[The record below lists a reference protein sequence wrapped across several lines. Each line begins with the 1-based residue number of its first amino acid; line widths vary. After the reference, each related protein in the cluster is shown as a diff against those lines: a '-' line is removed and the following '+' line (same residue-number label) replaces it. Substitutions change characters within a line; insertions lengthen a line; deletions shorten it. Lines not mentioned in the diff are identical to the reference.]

1 MEGFLGGK
9 KKPKKEEKVV
19 GLTRRQLLK
28 GVIKGGIAIGVSAK
42 FALDSQKAKS
52 AETPNIEEHQEAVE
66 VFKHLDIDFWRKF
79 QIELV
84 NIDAGGNENLE
95 NLKNDVRHVNE
106 IIDNLLKPT
115 ADAGVEDLD
124 VLSRAMRVIKPLIA
138 NVRENPEYRSYERE
152 IYGKKQV

>member
-1 MEGFLGGK
+1 MEGLSRK
-9 KKPKKEEKVV
+9 KKMKEEKAV
-19 GLTRRQLLK
+19 GLTRRQLFK
-28 GVIKGGIAIGVSAK
+28 GAIALGVSAK

-52 AETPNIEEHQEAVE
+52 AETPSIEEYQEAVE
-66 VFKHLDIDFWRKF
+66 AFKNLDINFWRKF
-79 QIELV
+79 QIELMNV
-84 NIDAGGNENLE
+84 DTTGNENLE

-106 IIDNLLKPT
+106 IIDNLLKST

-152 IYGKKQV
+152 ISGTKQV